1 MNLSEATFIV
11 PTTTPKADNKARFFN
26 LELELPF
33 AEHPTVGKCRALSEA
48 GIIEPKYGKV
58 VRECGVVTLEV
69 TDTEPTIIRFKLLY
83 AKSRDFSGQDIA
95 TVTEALDASNVIDAA
110 VYDFGPICL
119 TILLGSAEAVLQLAT
134 QDALLIEVLKHL
146 QVSGFHVIGRHSH
159 HKYEVR
165 TFVPLV
171 GVKEDPVC
179 GSGSGATA
187 ASLRDSQNIT
197 GITGE
202 PGYCIKQSWKHHY

>member
-1 MNLSEATFIV
+1 M
-11 PTTTPKADNKARFFN
+11 ARWC
-26 LELELPF
+26 
-33 AEHPTVGKCRALSEA
+33 G
-48 GIIEPKYGKV
+48 
-58 VRECGVVTLEV
+58 CGVVTLEV

-119 TILLGSAEAVLQLAT
+119 TILLGSAEDVLQLAT
-134 QDALLIEVLKHL
+134 QDARLIEVLKHL

-171 GVKEDPVC
+171 GVREDPVC

-197 GITGE
+197 GITEVSQVAALNRAGSITIEGE
-202 PGYCIKQSWKHHY
+202 EDISVGGSVLTVIDVHY